1 MSRWRPSRLSLAD
14 CSGASLFLRPHWMLL
29 GAFYPSTVE
38 TNIGE
43 KIKNKR
49 SKTLLFFQLT
59 VSVSDPLSSIWRKA
73 HVRIAEN
80 RPGSQRRAAVRPP
93 VCLRGSSL
101 GGPGCTAGRGARST
115 GRASPLSRGWQGGG
129 GPAHRAETRDGES
142 ARPKRNSVSPG
153 GVPCGGWGGQRA
165 CAASFCCQRVRA
177 DVVVGWN

>member
-14 CSGASLFLRPHWMLL
+14 CSGASLFLRPHWTLL

-101 GGPGCTAGRGARST
+101 GDPGCTAGRGARST
-115 GRASPLSRGWQGGG
+115 GRAVADPRTGPRRGMGSLRVRRETAFLPAGCPAGGG
-129 GPAHRAETRDGES
+129 GGAACLRRLLLLS
-142 ARPKRNSVSPG
+142 ARS
-153 GVPCGGWGGQRA
+153 C
-165 CAASFCCQRVRA
+165 
-177 DVVVGWN
+177 

>member
-14 CSGASLFLRPHWMLL
+14 CSGASLFLRPHWTLL

-101 GGPGCTAGRGARST
+101 GDPGCTAGRGVRST
-115 GRASPLSRGWQGGG
+115 GGASPLSRGWHGRWRT
-129 GPAHRAETRDGES
+129 RALGRD
-142 ARPKRNSVSPG
+142 A
-153 GVPCGGWGGQRA
+153 GVCASEEKQRFSRRGALRGAGGGQRA